1 MYFVKGVGSIFFK
14 ISLEDEKLQKD
25 FRDLCRNN
33 KLRKGK
39 SRILPLCLIKL
50 DGKG

>member
-1 MYFVKGVGSIFFK
+1 MYFVKRAKLIFK
-14 ISLEDEKLQKD
+14 ISSEDEKLQKD

-33 KLRKGK
+33 KLREVK
-39 SRILPLCLIKL
+39 SGILPLCLIKL